1 MGTDRYAYQSNVRG
15 MDPIAKLFISFVTAV
30 ICLLCNGICTGIG
43 TLLMMGTLTILWGGV
58 CPRVFLR
65 FLRIPLAFLILG
77 CVTVMVESYPM
88 DTAVL
93 FGVSVGS
100 SIWGVTTDSLFR
112 GVCIVSKSMGV
123 IASMY
128 FLTLNTPM
136 TDVTFALRRLHIPQL
151 MIELMDLIYR
161 FIFVLSDTASQIRT
175 AQHSRLGYVGF
186 RRSMNSVGTLASMVF
201 LRAWNKGDKIFSA
214 LESRGYTGTLLTLSE
229 GYEKGTVC
237 YGIAGIVAV
246 LQLICFFLEV
256 HFL

>member
-1 MGTDRYAYQSNVRG
+1 MGTDRYAYQSNLRR
-15 MDPIAKLFISFVTAV
+15 MDPIAKLFLSFVTAA
-30 ICLLCNGICTGIG
+30 ICLLCSGICTGIG
-43 TLLMMGTLTILWGGV
+43 TLLMMGALTVLWGGV
-58 CPRVFLR
+58 RPRVFLR
-65 FLRIPLAFLILG
+65 FLRIPLAFVMLG
-77 CVTVMVESYPM
+77 CVTVMIESYPA

-100 SIWGVTTDSLFR
+100 SVWGVTADSLFR
-112 GVCIVSKSMGV
+112 GIGIVSKSMGV

-136 TDVTFALRRLHIPQL
+136 TDVTFALHQLHIPQL

-161 FIFVLSDTASQIRT
+161 FIFVLSDTAGQIRT

-186 RRSMNSVGTLASMVF
+186 RRSMHSAGTLASMVF
-201 LRAWNKGDKIFSA
+201 LRAWNKGDKIYSA

-237 YGIAGIVAV
+237 YGIAGMTAV
-246 LQLICFFLEV
+246 LQLVCFFLEV
-256 HFL
+256 QFL